1 MNNVQK
7 PENSESSFFED
18 FSYKYLPFWPLF
30 IFFLIVFLVSAW
42 VYLRYTTPVYAI
54 SSTLLI
60 NDEKKGADENKIEE
74 ALNLLS
80 SNKIV
85 ENEIEVI
92 KSRKLMEEVVKDLH
106 LYAPVY
112 EEGKVKVNSAYLFSP
127 VSIEVSEP
135 EKLKPFFNIYFTY
148 NSKNRRVIIDK
159 NAYPLDTMVA
169 TPYGNI
175 KFTANKHYWRPTQKP
190 LYFSLIQP
198 KQIANSILGN
208 LYVSATSKQSSIVN
222 LYLKDEVPKRG
233 EDILNELMDKY
244 NNDAIEYKNT
254 LAKNTIAFVDERLKL
269 VSDELNSVEKKIQGY
284 KTRKGIVDLSEQ
296 GKQYLQIVGENDQ
309 KLADVNT
316 RLAVLDQVEN
326 YVTAKDNSAGIVPA
340 TLGVNDPV
348 LTKLLD
354 RLYQSEIDIEKLK
367 KTTAANNP
375 ILESITNEREK
386 IRPSILENIRNQKIN
401 LEVSRNNLSS
411 TSRSYNSNLQS
422 IPQQERELLNV
433 SREQSIKNNVY
444 SFLLQK
450 REETALAYASNL
462 VNSKIVSPAQSTIAP
477 VSPKRNII
485 YLVAVVL
492 AFVFSMALVSF
503 KELFTGKILF
513 RSHIEKY
520 TNIPIVAEISN
531 FKEKKGILVK
541 GNNNR
546 VIQEQFRQ
554 LRAATGL
561 FSKTNTKKKI
571 LVTSSIPGEGKSVI
585 SANLALSLSRSGK
598 KIALL
603 DLDIRN
609 PEISKN
615 FQVSKT
621 IGVANFLEGNIKP
634 AEIINSSD
642 FPNLDIIPA
651 GETKENPT
659 ELLLNG
665 KLAELFEYLEAT
677 YDYIVMDTP
686 PVNSVT
692 DAYILSELCDFSLY
706 VIRHKYTPKTFIKKL
721 DDNNKM
727 KPLKNISIVFNG
739 IKPRGFI
746 KGDYGYGYGYGY
758 ESKSKEKYLL
768 HSNS

>member
-1 MNNVQK
+1 MNNAQK
-7 PENSESSFFED
+7 PENSESTFFED

-30 IFFLIVFLVSAW
+30 IFFLIVLLVGAW
-42 VYLRYTTPVYAI
+42 VYLRYTTPVYAT

-74 ALNLLS
+74 SLNLLS

-112 EEGKVKVNSAYLFSP
+112 EEGKVKLTSAYASSP
-127 VSIEVSEP
+127 VTIEVNQP
-135 EKLKPFFNIYFTY
+135 EKLKYFDKIYFTY
-148 NSKNRRVIIDK
+148 NYKNKTVVINK

-175 KFTANKHYWRPTQKP
+175 KFTVNKYFWKPTEKP
-190 LYFSLIQP
+190 LYFALFQP
-198 KQIANSILGN
+198 KQIANAILGN
-208 LYVSATSKQSSIVN
+208 LYVSATSKQSSIVY
-222 LYLKDEVPKRG
+222 LYLKDEVPQRG
-233 EDILNELMDKY
+233 EDILNVLMDKY
-244 NNDAIEYKNT
+244 NNDAIEYKNN
-254 LAKNTIAFVDERLKL
+254 LAKNTIAFVDERLRL
-269 VSDELNSVEKKIQGY
+269 VSDELNSVEKKIQDF

-296 GKQYLQIVGENDQ
+296 GKLYLRNVSESDQ

-316 RLAVLDQVEN
+316 RLGVLNQVEN
-326 YVTAKDNSAGIVPA
+326 YVTAKDNSTGIVPA
-340 TLGVNDPV
+340 TLGINDPV

-354 RLYQSEIDIEKLK
+354 KLYQAEIDIEKLK

-386 IRPSILENIRNQKIN
+386 IRPSILENIRNQKAN
-401 LEVSRNNLSS
+401 LEVSKNDLS
-411 TSRSYNSNLQS
+411 TTTRSFNSALQS

-433 SREQSIKNNVY
+433 SREQLIKNNVY

-462 VNSKIVSPAQSTIAP
+462 ANSKIISPAQSTNTP
-477 VSPKRNII
+477 VTPKTNII

-492 AFVFSMALVSF
+492 AFVLSIALVSF

-513 RSHIEKY
+513 RTQIEKY
-520 TNIPIVAEISN
+520 TNIPIVGEISN

-541 GNNNR
+541 GNENR
-546 VIQEQFRQ
+546 AIQEQFRQ

-561 FSKTNTKKKI
+561 FNKTNIKKKI
-571 LVTSSIPGEGKSVI
+571 LVTSSIPGEGKSLI
-585 SANLALSLSRSGK
+585 STNLALSLSRSGK
-598 KIALL
+598 KVILI
-603 DLDIRN
+603 DMDIRN

-615 FQVSKT
+615 FQVSKN
-621 IGVANFLEGNIKP
+621 IGIANFLEENIEP
-634 AEIINSSD
+634 AEIINNSN
-642 FPNLDIIPA
+642 FHNLFILPA

-665 KLAELFEYLEAT
+665 KLSDLFDYLEAG
-677 YDYIVMDTP
+677 YDYIIIDTP

-692 DAYILSELCDFSLY
+692 DAFILSEFCDFSLY

-721 DDNNKM
+721 DDNIKM
-727 KPLKNISIVFNG
+727 KPLKNIAIVFNG

-758 ESKSKEKYLL
+758 ESKSKEKYLIQN
-768 HSNS
+768 NS